1 MTLQILPKRWYSPT
15 CRRVSASGRHRTS
28 WWREKAVL
36 TIEDIRIDTEIF
48 WLAYHEDS
56 PHSSP
61 PPSAQDT
68 SGGVWGQTQKLIAA
82 APVCDHQIQCE
93 CDEDA
98 MLDLANDIRSLSE
111 FKRNTVD
118 LLDRLRKTGH
128 PLVLTIN
135 GKAELVV
142 QDAAAYQTLL
152 DRVEAIEGIQ
162 QGLADVKA
170 GRTKPARQI
179 FARLRRKHGIPR

>member
-1 MTLQILPKRWYSPT
+1 MIGPGHSP
-15 CRRVSASGRHRTS
+15 VK
-28 WWREKAVL
+28 E
-36 TIEDIRIDTEIF
+36 IETAEPAF
-48 WLAYHEDS
+48 S
-56 PHSSP
+56 
-61 PPSAQDT
+61 
-68 SGGVWGQTQKLIAA
+68 GVWGSERHPHQERIVDAQLRRSVVGGTRPFSPGGRRQRLIAP
-82 APVCDHQIQCE
+82 APSCDHQIQCK

-118 LLDRLRKTGH
+118 LLDRLRRTGH

-142 QDAAAYQTLL
+142 QDAGAYQALL

-162 QGLADVKA
+162 RGLADVKA
-170 GRTKPARQI
+170 GRTRPARQV
-179 FARLRRKHGIPR
+179 FTRLRRKHGIPR